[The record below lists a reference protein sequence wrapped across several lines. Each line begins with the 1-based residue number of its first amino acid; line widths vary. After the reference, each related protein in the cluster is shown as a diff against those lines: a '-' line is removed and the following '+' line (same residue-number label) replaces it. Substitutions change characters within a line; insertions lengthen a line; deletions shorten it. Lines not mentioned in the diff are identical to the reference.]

1 MNKQTNKWKNKQTC
15 EVRANLST
23 RLVCASASAGAGL
36 SNYDIVI
43 LGHPN
48 HAELTLHKFVI
59 PYQPLTDLA
68 ILEQTLLTLDWPS
81 WP

>member
-1 MNKQTNKWKNKQTC
+1 MNEQMNKQTC
-15 EVRANLST
+15 EVRANVST
-23 RLVCASASAGAGL
+23 RLVCASASASAGAGL

-68 ILEQTLLTLDWPS
+68 ILEQTLLTLD
-81 WP
+81 